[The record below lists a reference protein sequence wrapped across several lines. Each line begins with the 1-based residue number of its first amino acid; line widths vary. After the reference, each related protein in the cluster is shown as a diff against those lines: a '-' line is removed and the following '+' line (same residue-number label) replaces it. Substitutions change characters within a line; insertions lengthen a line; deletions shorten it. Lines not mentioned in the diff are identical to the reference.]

1 MKLQKTYSAKKHVIW
16 ILLIENVLHCPQS
29 HEVDKE
35 VYEPQL
41 LSILVNLTN
50 EFCYWH
56 RQIRKFLIN
65 CTLTKAT
72 VQNFSEENL
81 LEKTPENC
89 QELICAGVQLSQK
102 YSFIGSKFTKNALHQ
117 KFC

>member
-50 EFCYWH
+50 EFCY
-56 RQIRKFLIN
+56 
-65 CTLTKAT
+65 
-72 VQNFSEENL
+72 
-81 LEKTPENC
+81 
-89 QELICAGVQLSQK
+89 
-102 YSFIGSKFTKNALHQ
+102 
-117 KFC
+117 

>member
-29 HEVDKE
+29 QEVDKE

-50 EFCYWH
+50 EFCY
-56 RQIRKFLIN
+56 
-65 CTLTKAT
+65 
-72 VQNFSEENL
+72 
-81 LEKTPENC
+81 
-89 QELICAGVQLSQK
+89 
-102 YSFIGSKFTKNALHQ
+102 
-117 KFC
+117 